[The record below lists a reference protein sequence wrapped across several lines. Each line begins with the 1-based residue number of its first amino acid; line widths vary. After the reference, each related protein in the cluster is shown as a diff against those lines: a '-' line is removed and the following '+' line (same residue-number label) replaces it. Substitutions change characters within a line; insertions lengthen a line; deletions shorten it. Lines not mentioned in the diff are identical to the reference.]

1 MIMGQH
7 RDQCRKLPLSCPND
21 CGLTDI
27 IRSEMEEHLKK
38 CPLQKTIC
46 KYHNI
51 GCKAMLTSE
60 DQDEHDE
67 ACMKE
72 HFQLMSKELV
82 VAKEELMDAKL
93 RMNRTKQITEQVRNE
108 LALTKEELMDV
119 TLKAGNLNKAY
130 RKRQMNCGM
139 LRRNWSSLR
148 QKPAELNR
156 TLKICKKNLK
166 LEC

>member
-1 MIMGQH
+1 
-7 RDQCRKLPLSCPND
+7 
-21 CGLTDI
+21 
-27 IRSEMEEHLKK
+27 MEEHLKK

-93 RMNRTKQITEQVRNE
+93 KMNRAEQFAEQLRNE
-108 LALTKEELMDV
+108 LTDVTVKASNAEQSLEKITDDLSCTKEELV
-119 TLKAGNLNKAY
+119 IAKTKISKAEQTSA
-130 RKRQMNCGM
+130 
-139 LRRNWSSLR
+139 SI
-148 QKPAELNR
+148 QKELQN
-156 TLKICKKNLK
+156 
-166 LEC
+166 